1 MKILMESIEPI
12 IGQEADLESILTY
25 LEILLDYN
33 RGVNL
38 ISRSI
43 TAEGIVQLLSETVL
57 LDRYISCDTIVD
69 AGSGNGILGIPAAL
83 MKKNEHKTIILVEPG
98 KKKFLFLMNLK
109 EQMKL
114 PNVEVKGVSIEEYL
128 KNTKK
133 ETRSLVARG
142 FPGFS
147 VFFRYLKKGL
157 VTEVVVITSQNKI
170 KKNQIHLES
179 IRKKIYN
186 VPLRKNLKILKLF

>member
-1 MKILMESIEPI
+1 MKILMELIEPI
-12 IGQEADLESILTY
+12 VGQEADLESIITY
-25 LEILLDYN
+25 VEILLDYN
-33 RGVNL
+33 RKVNL
-38 ISRSI
+38 ISRNI
-43 TAEGIVQLLSETVL
+43 TTEGIVQLLSETIL
-57 LDRYISCDTIVD
+57 LNRYISCDIVVD
-69 AGSGNGILGIPAAL
+69 AGSGNGILGIPVAL
-83 MKKNEHKTIILVEPG
+83 MKKNEHKTIILVEPK
-98 KKKFLFLMNLK
+98 KKKFLFLRNLK

-133 ETRSLVARG
+133 EIRSLIARG

-147 VFFRYLKKGL
+147 IFCRYLKKDL
-157 VTEVVVITSQNKI
+157 VKEAIVITSQNKI

-179 IRKKIYN
+179 VRKKIYN